1 MKYKRQL
8 VSGMFALTLLVT
20 GSSAF
25 AADIP
30 VIGSKMMQQTNQVKM
45 KSGVSKDRI
54 VDAKDA
60 NGKDL
65 ETKDDTVKK
74 VSTIKKHK
82 KAHTMKVK
90 NTSTISTTPATKPLP

>member
-8 VSGMFALTLLVT
+8 MSGMFALALLASGTSV
-20 GSSAF
+20 F

-30 VIGSKMMQQTNQVKM
+30 VTGSKMVQQTHQVKM
-45 KSGVSKDRI
+45 KSGTSNDGI
-54 VDAKDA
+54 IDAKDA

-74 VSTIKKHK
+74 VSTK
-82 KAHTMKVK
+82 KAKKVRTHVK
-90 NTSTISTTPATKPLP
+90 TTKPITTTKSLQ

>member
-8 VSGMFALTLLVT
+8 MGSMFALALLASGTSV
-20 GSSAF
+20 F

-30 VIGSKMMQQTNQVKM
+30 VTGSKMFQQTHQVKM
-45 KSGVSKDRI
+45 KSGASNDGI
-54 VDAKDA
+54 IDAKDA

-74 VSTIKKHK
+74 VSNK
-82 KAHTMKVK
+82 KAKKIRTHVK
-90 NTSTISTTPATKPLP
+90 ATKPITTIKPLQ